1 MGLSCLTGAT
11 TSQKSSPSAV
21 SRQKQNF
28 HFLIIQFCMGCPSL
42 MIRVFSLSKSL
53 SPSYELMKCVQVA
66 LGPCC
71 LPNRLPWDQVE
82 DGSHCGTKTI
92 AGLSSPANILIHEV
106 QDLKISLVLRLGWR
120 SQSRDL
126 TSSSTFSTFSSRSGL

>member
-1 MGLSCLTGAT
+1 MHFELQHHSPPGGVSWWTETRGLVRAGGMGLSCLTGAT

-82 DGSHCGTKTI
+82 DGQHCGTKTI
-92 AGLSSPANILIHEV
+92 AGLSSPANILIHEIQV
-106 QDLKISLVLRLGWR
+106 
-120 SQSRDL
+120 
-126 TSSSTFSTFSSRSGL
+126 